1 MEITTQH
8 WGIIINP
15 KSGKKKYRQQRK
27 ELFLLLK
34 HHNIHFEYCV
44 TRFAGHASKIAAA
57 YVEAGYRNI
66 LILGGDGTI
75 SEAING
81 IFHADIAS
89 TRDIKIALIPRG
101 TGNDW
106 GRFWGITRNF
116 KKSSAIFLAGKTK
129 TIDIGKLNYTIEG
142 KEETHY
148 FINSMGIGL
157 DAQVVNITNRLKKI
171 FGSHSILYSIA
182 ILLGVFSY
190 RASKSRVITGETTRN
205 SSLYTMNIANGCYSG
220 GGLKQ
225 TPDAIPFDGLFDVMM
240 VEKPGILSI
249 ITGLACLFRGK
260 LLEHPA
266 IHSYRT
272 GELYIQC
279 SKSIQVEADGIIVD
293 AISPFRVTV
302 LPASIQM
309 IVP

>member
-15 KSGKKKYRQQRK
+15 KSGKKKYRHQRK
-27 ELFLLLK
+27 DLFLLLK
-34 HHNIHFEYCV
+34 HQNIPFDYRV

-66 LILGGDGTI
+66 LILGGDGTV
-75 SEAING
+75 SETING
-81 IFHADIAS
+81 IFHASIAS
-89 TRDIKIALIPRG
+89 TSDIKIALIPRG

-129 TIDIGKLNYTIEG
+129 TIDIGKLNYSVEG

-148 FINSMGIGL
+148 FINSLGIGL
-157 DAQVVNITNRLKKI
+157 DALVVTITHRLKEI
-171 FGSHSILYSIA
+171 FGSHSILYSVS
-182 ILLGVFSY
+182 LLLAVFTY
-190 RASKSRVITGETTRN
+190 RTHKSRIITDSAEYNNT
-205 SSLYTMNIANGCYSG
+205 LFTMSIANGCYSG

-225 TPDAIPFDGLFDVMM
+225 TPDALPYDGLFDVMM
-240 VEKPGILSI
+240 AEKPGVFTILSAL
-249 ITGLACLFRGK
+249 TYLFRGK

-266 IHSYRT
+266 IRSYRT
-272 GELYIQC
+272 KELYIQC
-279 SKSIQVEADGIIVD
+279 NKSIRVEADGIIVD

-302 LPASIQM
+302 VPASLQM